1 MKKLKP
7 VTSSQPVHLKNQHLQ
22 KMSTQDWSPVT
33 IRGKPTTVHQIP
45 ATNTAVHHKASPEQA
60 HARKLAESD
69 DVVKLKKLQPQSR
82 QEIVNRR
89 ALEKWSQQDLNQR
102 CNFPV
107 NTIREIEAGRL
118 QPTIQQ
124 LNTLNRVLKTGLK
137 MG

>member
-1 MKKLKP
+1 MIKLSP
-7 VTSSQPVHLKNQHLQ
+7 NPNVHPIIYNTC
-22 KMSTQDWSPVT
+22 KMSTQDWTPVT
-33 IRGKPTTVHQIP
+33 IHGKPTTTYPVAS
-45 ATNTAVHHKASPEQA
+45 ATNTTTSQHKATPESA

-69 DVVKLKKLQPQSR
+69 DVIKLKKLTPQSR

>member
-1 MKKLKP
+1 
-7 VTSSQPVHLKNQHLQ
+7 
-22 KMSTQDWSPVT
+22 MSVQDWTPVT
-33 IRGKPTTVHQIP
+33 IHGKQTTTGPVP
-45 ATNTAVHHKASPEQA
+45 SANATASTHYKGSPEAA
-60 HARKLAESD
+60 HARKLNEAD
-69 DVVKLKKLQPQSR
+69 DTIKLKKLMPQSR

-107 NTIREIEAGRL
+107 KTIREIEAGRL

-124 LNTLNRVLKTGLK
+124 LNTLNRILKTGLK

>member
-1 MKKLKP
+1 
-7 VTSSQPVHLKNQHLQ
+7 
-22 KMSTQDWSPVT
+22 MSTQDWTPVT
-33 IRGKPTTVHQIP
+33 IHGKPTTTYSAASANANAAAAI
-45 ATNTAVHHKASPEQA
+45 HHKGSPEAA
-60 HARKLAESD
+60 HARKLAEAD
-69 DVVKLKKLQPQSR
+69 DIPKLKKLLPQSR
-82 QEIVNRR
+82 QEIVTRR
-89 ALEKWSQQDLNQR
+89 AAEKWSQQDLNQR

>member
-1 MKKLKP
+1 
-7 VTSSQPVHLKNQHLQ
+7 
-22 KMSTQDWSPVT
+22 MSTQDWTPVT
-33 IRGKPTTVHQIP
+33 IHGKPTTSYPVP
-45 ATNTAVHHKASPEQA
+45 SAVNAAIHHKGSPEVA
-60 HARKLAESD
+60 HARKLADSD
-69 DVVKLKKLQPQSR
+69 DAIKLKKLLPQSR

>member
-1 MKKLKP
+1 MDC
-7 VTSSQPVHLKNQHLQ
+7 
-22 KMSTQDWSPVT
+22 QDWSPIT
-33 IRGKPTTVHQIP
+33 LHGKPTTYSASSSAAS
-45 ATNTAVHHKASPEQA
+45 ATAAIHHKGTPESA
-60 HARKLAESD
+60 HARKLADTD
-69 DVVKLKKLQPQSR
+69 DVIKLKKLLPQSR

-124 LNTLNRVLKTGLK
+124 LNTLNRILKTGLK

>member
-1 MKKLKP
+1 
-7 VTSSQPVHLKNQHLQ
+7 
-22 KMSTQDWSPVT
+22 MSTQDWTPVT
-33 IRGKPTTVHQIP
+33 IHGKPTTVHQVP
-45 ATNTAVHHKASPEQA
+45 ATNTTSVQHKSTPESA
-60 HARKLAESD
+60 HARKLNESD
-69 DVVKLKKLQPQSR
+69 DIIKLKKLTTQSR

-89 ALEKWSQQDLNQR
+89 AVEKWTQQDLNQR

-124 LNTLNRVLKTGLK
+124 LNTLNRILKTGLK

>member
-1 MKKLKP
+1 
-7 VTSSQPVHLKNQHLQ
+7 
-22 KMSTQDWSPVT
+22 MSTQDWTPVT
-33 IRGKPTTVHQIP
+33 IHGKPTTTYPVAS
-45 ATNTAVHHKASPEQA
+45 ATTATIQHKATPESA
-60 HARKLAESD
+60 HARKLNESD
-69 DVVKLKKLQPQSR
+69 DIIKLKKLTPQSR

-89 ALEKWSQQDLNQR
+89 AVEKWTQQDLNQR

-124 LNTLNRVLKTGLK
+124 LNTLNRILKTGLK

>member
-1 MKKLKP
+1 
-7 VTSSQPVHLKNQHLQ
+7 
-22 KMSTQDWSPVT
+22 MSTQDWTPVT
-33 IRGKPTTVHQIP
+33 IHGKQTTTGPIP
-45 ATNTAVHHKASPEQA
+45 SATNTTTQHKATPESA
-60 HARKLAESD
+60 HNRKLAEAD
-69 DVVKLKKLQPQSR
+69 DIIKLKKLTPQSR

-89 ALEKWSQQDLNQR
+89 AAEKWSQQDLNQR

-124 LNTLNRVLKTGLK
+124 LNALNRVLKTGLK